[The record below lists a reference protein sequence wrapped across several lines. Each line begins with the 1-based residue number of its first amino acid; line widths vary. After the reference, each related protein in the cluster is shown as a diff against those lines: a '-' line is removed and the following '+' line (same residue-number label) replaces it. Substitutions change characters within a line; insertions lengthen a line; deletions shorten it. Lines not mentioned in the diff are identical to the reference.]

1 MLSLAEITDK
11 VNRGEGSV
19 GMLVNNDSL
28 YIELERTSRELNLLL
43 EDIRLNPKKYVK
55 FSVF

>member
-1 MLSLAEITDK
+1 MS
-11 VNRGEGSV
+11 
-19 GMLVNNDSL
+19 NDSL
-28 YIELERTSRELNLLL
+28 YIQLENSASSLNLLL